1 MSSNLSLRAYNCYED
16 PERDNCFNLHDGTYT
31 HAVLCIGN
39 IRIPMCKECVE
50 RLAEDLN
57 EFNNTIFCHKC
68 LHFIPSEAG
77 WNYGGSCKKW
87 AKDDKGIEL
96 TSADAGYLYCKNNF
110 DTCKNATPKVDKV
123 QDKFAKAYEH
133 LNSLTPEE
141 CVTFVQKVLEDSGI
155 EYSLIKTNE
164 TTPVDFKLSEP
175 QITVNEMNIFDQREI
190 HHDCTVEVLSNSI
203 TGQVSIGW
211 WPNDN
216 PPATLTNEG
225 EIIE

>member
-1 MSSNLSLRAYNCYED
+1 MTEASLRAYDCYQD
-16 PERDNCFNLHDGTYT
+16 PEGDNCFNLRDGNYT

-39 IRIPMCKECVE
+39 IKIPLCKNCVE
-50 RLAEDLN
+50 QLTEDLN

-77 WNYGGSCKKW
+77 WGYGGSCKKW

-110 DTCKNATPKVDKV
+110 DTCKDATSKEDVTK
-123 QDKFAKAYEH
+123 
-133 LNSLTPEE
+133 PE
-141 CVTFVQKVLEDSGI
+141 
-155 EYSLIKTNE
+155 
-164 TTPVDFKLSEP
+164 
-175 QITVNEMNIFDQREI
+175 ITVKEMNIFDQREI